1 MKSYQEWKNQK
12 IDENAPAADVDQ
24 MAGKPMGQMGQQPS
38 IPQSFNM
45 SKAVKDSK
53 QDMQAAGMA
62 GAKALQQ
69 AQQMLIWI
77 SQNNPQ
83 KLNQVLALISMH
95 AKKSGLGSAAGL
107 KTGFGKV
114 GASDATAG

>member
-1 MKSYQEWKNQK
+1 MKSYNEWKNEK
-12 IDENAPAADVDQ
+12 LDEIAPSADVDQ
-24 MAGKPMGQMGQQPS
+24 MAGQPVS
-38 IPQSFNM
+38 KQAFNM